1 MSEDGVITEIS
12 AERTY
17 NLGNYESLKVGA
29 RVSVPLCGS
38 VENAEKALVEEIERL
53 KRKML
58 GEKEDPPSSPAAKKT
73 RWVAVEDQFGFKTYH
88 EEVIE

>member
-38 VENAEKALVEEIERL
+38 VENAEAKLVEEIERL
-53 KRKML
+53 KHKAL
-58 GEKEDPPSSPAAKKT
+58 GEKENPPSPAEKKT
-73 RWVAVEDQFGFKTYH
+73 RWVAVEDQYGFSTYH
-88 EEVIE
+88 EEAVE